1 MKYVLIDKS
10 GECVG
15 KTSKNGLGVDE
26 LYKKCGFKKVDGFNE
41 VVRWELDDGLE
52 IVVYGRVDGKAG
64 SENKFEYPPPIDK
77 QLFFGNMAAVAMLNG
92 VHVDLDVNHW
102 GEIYS
107 ELMGGFEDI
116 GSEDSEE
123 EEEEDDIPVEDRTS
137 HGYMKDDFVVED
149 EEEEEESENENENES
164 ENESEEEDE
173 ELIKEDYISED
184 DD

>member
-1 MKYVLIDKS
+1 MKYILVEKS

-15 KTSKNGLGVDE
+15 KTSKNGLDIDE
-26 LYKKCGFKKVDGFNE
+26 LYKKCGFKKIDGFNE
-41 VVRWELDDGLE
+41 VGRWQLDDGLE
-52 IVVYGRVDGKAG
+52 IVVYGRSDGKAG
-64 SENKFEYPPPIDK
+64 SENKFEYPQPIDK
-77 QLFFGNMAAVAMLNG
+77 QLFFGNMAVVAMMSG

-116 GSEDSEE
+116 GEEDSEE
-123 EEEEDDIPVEDRTS
+123 EEEEEIPVEEQTS

-149 EEEEEESENENENES
+149 EEEEEEASEHEEE
-164 ENESEEEDE
+164 EDLSEEELVE
-173 ELIKEDYISED
+173 EEYISED

>member
-1 MKYVLIDKS
+1 MKYVLIEKS

-41 VVRWELDDGLE
+41 VGRWQLDDGLE

-64 SENKFEYPPPIDK
+64 SENKFEYPQPIDK
-77 QLFFGNMAAVAMLNG
+77 QLFFGNMAIVAFMNG
-92 VHVDLDVNHW
+92 DHVDLDVNHW

-123 EEEEDDIPVEDRTS
+123 EEKEDEIPVEDQTS

-149 EEEEEESENENENES
+149 EESEGEEEESEN

-173 ELIKEDYISED
+173 ELMKEEYISED

>member
-77 QLFFGNMAAVAMLNG
+77 QLFFGNMAAVAMLNS

-116 GSEDSEE
+116 GSEDSE

>member
-1 MKYVLIDKS
+1 MKYVLIEKS

-41 VVRWELDDGLE
+41 VGRWKLDSGLE
-52 IVVYGRVDGKAG
+52 VVVYGRADGKAG
-64 SENKFEYPPPIDK
+64 SENKFEHPPPIDK
-77 QLFFGNMAAVAMLNG
+77 QLFFGNMAAVAFMND

-123 EEEEDDIPVEDRTS
+123 EEEEIPVEQQTS

-149 EEEEEESENENENES
+149 EDEEGEGESEEESE
-164 ENESEEEDE
+164 EEDDE

>member
-1 MKYVLIDKS
+1 MKYVLIEKT

-41 VVRWELDDGLE
+41 VGRWQLDNGLE
-52 IVVYGRVDGKAG
+52 IMVYGRADGKAG
-64 SENKFEYPPPIDK
+64 SENKFEHPPPIDK

-123 EEEEDDIPVEDRTS
+123 EDEEEIPVEEQTS

-149 EEEEEESENENENES
+149 EESEGEGENNSEES
-164 ENESEEEDE
+164 EEDE

>member
-1 MKYVLIDKS
+1 MKYVIVEKS

-41 VVRWELDDGLE
+41 VGRWQLADGLE
-52 IVVYGRVDGKAG
+52 IAAYGRVDGKAG

-77 QLFFGNMAAVAMLNG
+77 QLFFGNMAVVAFMNG
-92 VHVDLDVNHW
+92 THVDLDVDHW

-123 EEEEDDIPVEDRTS
+123 EEEEDEIPEEEQTAD
-137 HGYMKDDFVVED
+137 GYMKDDFVVKD
-149 EEEEEESENENENES
+149 EED
-164 ENESEEEDE
+164 ENESEEEDDPSEE
-173 ELIKEDYISED
+173 ELMKEEYISESED

>member
-15 KTSKNGLGVDE
+15 KTSKNGLSVDE

-41 VVRWELDDGLE
+41 VAQWKLDNGLQ
-52 IVVYGRVDGKAG
+52 ILVYGRVDGKAG

-77 QLFFGNMAAVAMLNG
+77 QLFFGNMAIVAVMNN

-116 GSEDSEE
+116 GSEDEE
-123 EEEEDDIPVEDRTS
+123 EEQTT

-149 EEEEEESENENENES
+149 EEEGEEGEEGEDS
-164 ENESEEEDE
+164 ESEEEEDPSEE
-173 ELIKEDYISED
+173 ELMKEDYVSED
-184 DD
+184 D

>member
-1 MKYVLIDKS
+1 MKYILVEKS

-15 KTSKNGLGVDE
+15 KTSKNGLGVEE

-41 VVRWELDDGLE
+41 VGRWHLDDGLD
-52 IVVYGRVDGKAG
+52 IVVYGRSDGKAG
-64 SENKFEYPPPIDK
+64 GENKFEFPQPIDK
-77 QLFFGNMAAVAMLNG
+77 QLFFGNMAIVAMMNG
-92 VHVDLDVNHW
+92 THVDLDVNHW

-123 EEEEDDIPVEDRTS
+123 EEEEEEEIPEEDQTAD
-137 HGYMKDDFVVED
+137 GYLKDDFVVED
-149 EEEEEESENENENES
+149 EEESES
-164 ENESEEEDE
+164 ESEEEDDPSEE
-173 ELIKEDYISED
+173 ELMKEEYISED

>member
-1 MKYVLIDKS
+1 MKYVIIEKS
-10 GECVG
+10 GECIG
-15 KTSKNGLGVDE
+15 KTSKNGLDVHE

-41 VVRWELDDGLE
+41 VVRWQLDSGLE

-77 QLFFGNMAAVAMLNG
+77 QLFFGNMAIVAMLNG
-92 VHVDLDVNHW
+92 THVDLDVNQW

-123 EEEEDDIPVEDRTS
+123 EEDEIPQEDLTAD
-137 HGYMKDDFVVED
+137 GYLKDDFIVED
-149 EEEEEESENENENES
+149 DHEEEESE
-164 ENESEEEDE
+164 SEEEGEE
-173 ELIKEDYISED
+173 ELMKEDYISED

>member
-1 MKYVLIDKS
+1 MKYILIEKS

-15 KTSKNGLGVDE
+15 KTSKNGLDIDE
-26 LYKKCGFKKVDGFNE
+26 LYKKCGFKKIDGFCE
-41 VVRWELDDGLE
+41 VGRWQLDNGLE
-52 IVVYGRVDGKAG
+52 IAVYGRSDGKAG
-64 SENKFEYPPPIDK
+64 SENKFEYPQPIDK
-77 QLFFGNMAAVAMLNG
+77 QLFFGNMAVVAMVNG

-123 EEEEDDIPVEDRTS
+123 EEDEEEIPIEDQTS

-149 EEEEEESENENENES
+149 EEEESEPEQQDNEQ
-164 ENESEEEDE
+164 EEEEE
-173 ELIKEDYISED
+173 ELVEEEYVSED

>member
-1 MKYVLIDKS
+1 MKYVLIEKS

-15 KTSKNGLGVDE
+15 KTSKNGVSIDE

-41 VVRWELDDGLE
+41 VARWQLDDGLE
-52 IVVYGRVDGKAG
+52 IVVYGRTDGKAG
-64 SENKFEYPPPIDK
+64 SENKFEYPQPIDK
-77 QLFFGNMAAVAMLNG
+77 QLFFGNMAAVAMMNG
-92 VHVDLDVNHW
+92 IHVDLDVNHW

-107 ELMGGFEDI
+107 DLMGGFEDI

-123 EEEEDDIPVEDRTS
+123 EEEEDEIPVEEQTS

-149 EEEEEESENENENES
+149 EEEEMSESEDDP
-164 ENESEEEDE
+164 SEEELMKE
-173 ELIKEDYISED
+173 EYISED

>member
-15 KTSKNGLGVDE
+15 KTSKNGLGVEE
-26 LYKKCGFKKVDGFNE
+26 LYKKCGFKKIDGFNE
-41 VVRWELDDGLE
+41 AGRWNLDDGLE

-64 SENKFEYPPPIDK
+64 SENKFEFPPPIDK
-77 QLFFGNMAAVAMLNG
+77 QLFFGNMVVVAMMNG
-92 VHVDLDVNHW
+92 IHVDLDVNHW

-123 EEEEDDIPVEDRTS
+123 EEEDDIPTEEQTS

-149 EEEEEESENENENES
+149 EEEEEEES
-164 ENESEEEDE
+164 KSEEEDDPSEE
-173 ELIKEDYISED
+173 ELMKEEYISED

>member
-1 MKYVLIDKS
+1 MKYILIEKS
-10 GECVG
+10 GECLG
-15 KTSKNGLGVDE
+15 KTSKNGLDINE
-26 LYKKCGFKKVDGFNE
+26 LYKKCGFKKIDGFCE
-41 VVRWELDDGLE
+41 VGRWQLDDGLE
-52 IVVYGRVDGKAG
+52 IAAYGRCDGKAG
-64 SENKFEYPPPIDK
+64 SENKFEYPQPIDK
-77 QLFFGNMAAVAMLNG
+77 QLFFGNMAVVAMVNG

-123 EEEEDDIPVEDRTS
+123 EEDEEIPLEDQTS

-149 EEEEEESENENENES
+149 EEEESEHEQHDNEQ
-164 ENESEEEDE
+164 EEEELVE
-173 ELIKEDYISED
+173 EEYVSED

>member
-1 MKYVLIDKS
+1 MKYVLIEKS

-15 KTSKNGLGVDE
+15 KTSKNGAGIEE
-26 LYKKCGFKKVDGFNE
+26 LYKKCGFKKIDGFNE
-41 VVRWELDDGLE
+41 VARWQLDNGLE

-77 QLFFGNMAAVAMLNG
+77 QLFFGNMAIIAFMNG
-92 VHVDLDVNHW
+92 LQVDLDVNHW

-123 EEEEDDIPVEDRTS
+123 EEEEEEIPDEDLTS
-137 HGYMKDDFVVED
+137 DGYLKDEFVVED
-149 EEEEEESENENENES
+149 EIESEEEEEQDDP
-164 ENESEEEDE
+164 SEEELMKE
-173 ELIKEDYISED
+173 EYISED